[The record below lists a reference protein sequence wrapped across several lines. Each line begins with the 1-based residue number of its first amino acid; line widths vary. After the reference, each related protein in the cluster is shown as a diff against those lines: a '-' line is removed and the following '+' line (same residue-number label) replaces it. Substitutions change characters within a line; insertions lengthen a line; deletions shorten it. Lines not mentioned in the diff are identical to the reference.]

1 MSVGNNIRKLR
12 QARGWT
18 ILELANRIESDVGN
32 LSRLERGKQGYSDE
46 MLHKLAFALG
56 CPVGDFFAGED
67 ALKDV
72 QLVPL
77 GSRRIPVIGHDQVS
91 QIQVKA
97 GAPASVDADEW
108 LLTDLELSPQ
118 AFALSIS
125 GDSMAPEFKEGDR
138 VIIDPAIT
146 PQPGDFV
153 VAKQGDK
160 EIIFNKFRPRGL
172 NEDGHALFELVP
184 LNEDYPSLRSDRS
197 DITIVGTMVEHRRYR
212 KR

>member
-18 ILELANRIESDVGN
+18 ILELANRVESDVGN
-32 LSRLERGKQGYSDE
+32 LSRLERGKQGYSDD
-46 MLHKLAFALG
+46 MLRKVAFALG
-56 CPVGDFFAGED
+56 CPVGDLFAGEA
-67 ALKDV
+67 ALKNV

-91 QIQVKA
+91 QMQMNV
-97 GAPASVDADEW
+97 GASGSVDSDEW
-108 LLTDLELSPQ
+108 LLTDRELSPH

-125 GDSMAPEFKEGDR
+125 GDSMTPEFKEGDR
-138 VIIDPAIT
+138 VIIDPSIT

-153 VAKQGDK
+153 VAKHGDK
-160 EIIFNKFRPRGL
+160 EIVFHKFRPRGL
-172 NEDGHALFELVP
+172 NEDGHVMFELVP
-184 LNEDYPSLRSDRS
+184 QNEDYPSLRSDRS